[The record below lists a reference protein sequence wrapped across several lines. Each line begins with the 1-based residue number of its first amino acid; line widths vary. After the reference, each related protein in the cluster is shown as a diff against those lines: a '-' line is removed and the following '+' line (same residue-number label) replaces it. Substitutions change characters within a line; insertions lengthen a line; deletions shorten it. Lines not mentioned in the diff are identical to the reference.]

1 MEMSGLDQVFWFG
14 VFSGELALI
23 LVLFAR
29 REFRRFP
36 IFLTSIVV
44 QAGIDPVLYYVAN
57 HGSSLAY
64 ARAYTDTSLL
74 DYVLQF
80 GVLLE
85 IAYAV
90 LKPLQQNMPRRML
103 AGLAV
108 VLLLLFG
115 LALVW
120 TPSDRNSA
128 NFQSVFAKLE
138 QMDFVFSFLR
148 LGLFALIAACSQLL
162 GITWKNHVVR
172 LAGGLA
178 FYSAVSLVVQLTIAH
193 LPQTNHELYRAHLRL
208 LERTRVISYLAA
220 LAFWVWSF
228 VQKDAPRREFTPQME
243 GFLVTIAE
251 SAKRSRVGFTRSLGH
266 K

>member
-14 VFSGELALI
+14 VFAGEVALI

-36 IFLTSIVV
+36 IFLTSILV
-44 QAGIDPVLYYVAN
+44 QAAIDPILYWVAN

-64 ARAYTDTSLL
+64 ARAYTDTSVL

-80 GVLLE
+80 GVLVE
-85 IAYAV
+85 IAHAV
-90 LKPLQQNMPRRML
+90 LKPLQKSMPRRML
-103 AGLAV
+103 VGLGL
-108 VLLLLFG
+108 VLLLVFG
-115 LALVW
+115 ITLIW
-120 TPSDRNSA
+120 TPSEQNSA
-128 NFQSVFAKLE
+128 NFQSIFAKLE
-138 QMDFVFSFLR
+138 QVDFAFSFLR
-148 LGLFALIAACSQLL
+148 LGLFAVIAACSQML

-178 FYSAVSLVVQLTIAH
+178 FYSAVSLVVQLTISH
-193 LPQTNHELYRAHLRL
+193 LPQTNHELYREHYRL

-243 GFLVTIAE
+243 RFLVTIAE
-251 SAKRSRVGFTRSLGH
+251 TAKRSRVGFTRSLGH